1 MMAELRRQANN
12 AAQEALRN
20 MVAYHSRHGVWN
32 QYLVSRY
39 HAAERLLDMVD
50 EQIEAQQSADPAAP
64 DYFGIFTSEAEAR
77 AAFGDK

>member
-1 MMAELRRQANN
+1 MMAELRRQAND

-20 MVAYHSRHGVWN
+20 MVANHVRTGVWN

-39 HAAERLLDMVD
+39 HAAERLVDMID
-50 EQIEAQQSADPAAP
+50 EQIEAEQAGDAQAP

-77 AAFGDK
+77 GAFGNK